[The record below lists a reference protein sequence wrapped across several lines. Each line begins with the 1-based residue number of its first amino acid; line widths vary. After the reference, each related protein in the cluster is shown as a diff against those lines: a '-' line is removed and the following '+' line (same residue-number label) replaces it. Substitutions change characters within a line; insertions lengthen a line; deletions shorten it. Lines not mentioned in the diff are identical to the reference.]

1 MAIKIYS
8 KGLKIQIKNLKPLLA
23 KSLVIFISV
32 GIIAGFTFGFYLLEI
47 KNTNQLVFVDDS
59 SISIVTEKS
68 DFKKGEEIKITV
80 INSGIYPLIFSD
92 TSYGLK
98 ISGLFGIMMYS
109 PPASPIIATL
119 NPREE
124 IVFVW
129 DQIKNDNTPV
139 LEGLYKISSE
149 GADSMGN
156 KVEKFV
162 TINIWK

>member
-1 MAIKIYS
+1 MC
-8 KGLKIQIKNLKPLLA
+8 
-23 KSLVIFISV
+23 V
-32 GIIAGFTFGFYLLEI
+32 GVLAGFVFGFYLHDL
-47 KNTNQLVFVDDS
+47 KNTNQLVFVDGS

-80 INSGIYPLIFSD
+80 INSGTTPLTFSD

-109 PPASPIIATL
+109 PHASQVITTL
-119 NPREE
+119 NPNEE

-129 DQIKNDNTPV
+129 DQMKYDNLPV
-139 LEGLYKISSE
+139 LEGLYKISSN
-149 GADSMGN
+149 GIDSMGN
-156 KVEKFV
+156 KVEKSI

>member
-1 MAIKIYS
+1 M
-8 KGLKIQIKNLKPLLA
+8 LA
-23 KSLVIFISV
+23 KSLVIFI
-32 GIIAGFTFGFYLLEI
+32 GIGVLAGFTFGFYLLDI

-80 INSGIYPLIFSD
+80 VNSGTTSLTFSD

-109 PPASPIIATL
+109 PSTSQVITTL
-119 NPREE
+119 KPREE

-129 DQIKNDNTPV
+129 DQMKNDNVPV
-139 LEGLYKISSE
+139 LEGLYKISSD
-149 GADSMGN
+149 GIDSMGN
-156 KVEKFV
+156 KVEKSI